1 MSVILN
7 VYDALAAKTITTT
20 SGVTP
25 TVYDLDELPE
35 SVSTAIL
42 PARLLLP
49 LGNQPGEGREAN
61 FLAIG
66 TTMTVVW
73 QINDLMLWDASEQ
86 GIGLKGFAEE
96 LVDYCGQYL
105 EAMRSFKCPYSNTTS
120 LESVSVTP
128 GEYEWPSGSGRFF
141 PGVLC
146 QLQVREVL
154 NA

>member
-7 VYDALAAKTITTT
+7 VYDALAAKTVTTT
-20 SGVTP
+20 SGATP
-25 TVYDLDELPE
+25 TVYDLHQLPE
-35 SVSTAIL
+35 SVDTAIL

-61 FLAIG
+61 FMAIG

-73 QINDLMLWDASEQ
+73 QINDLMLWEASERN
-86 GIGLKGFAEE
+86 IGLRGFAEE
-96 LVDYCGQYL
+96 LVDYCGKYL
-105 EAMRSFKCPYSNTTS
+105 DMVRTFKCPYANTS

-146 QLQVREVL
+146 QLSVREVL
-154 NA
+154 SG